1 MKTCPVCGEDIAAV
15 SSVCPY
21 CETPQAAGA
30 PLRAGMPFPGASPI
44 ANINLED
51 GLPTV
56 DEALARLK
64 ARLGSAEASG
74 ARLVRVIHGW
84 GSASGGGGKI
94 RPAVRRW
101 LVGQLEG
108 GRFRSVL
115 PGDRYSHTEPEGRA
129 LIRRFPELTSTERQD
144 RHNPGITFV
153 EL

>member
-1 MKTCPVCGEDIAAV
+1 MKTCPVCGEDIAAI

-21 CETPQAAGA
+21 CESPQPAGGVRRAAGFS
-30 PLRAGMPFPGASPI
+30 LSPI
-44 ANINLED
+44 ANINVED

-64 ARLGSAEASG
+64 ARLGAAEANG
-74 ARLVRVIHGW
+74 AGLVRVIHGW
-84 GSASGGGGKI
+84 GSTSGGGGKI

-101 LVGQLEG
+101 LVGQLEC

-129 LIRRFPELTSTERQD
+129 LIRRFPDLTSTERQD